1 MARQFAT
8 RSQRR
13 LEKKQVVTLLA
24 LVLVVSL
31 VSFVLG
37 VMVGRSSVR
46 PVVAVAPPP
55 SVRLP
60 VAEAVPSASEA
71 APVTGERTADSL
83 TFYDSLPK
91 GGQAPLGSGINLP
104 PAKVS
109 APVATAPGPASAESG
124 NSPAVATAPVVEPA
138 MPAKRNVSE
147 PSPAE
152 TATPVTKAA
161 APLAKVAAPVVKAA
175 APVTRAAAPVVK
187 TAAPAAGGG
196 YLVQAAA
203 FRRSEDA
210 KGLQAKLARKG
221 YTAFTEKANLGA
233 KGVWYRVYVGPY
245 ATAGAA
251 DTVVSRL
258 KAEEK
263 LAALVRKR

>member
-1 MARQFAT
+1 MTRQFAT

-13 LEKKQVVTLLA
+13 LEKRQVVTLLA

-46 PVVAVAPPP
+46 PVVAVAPPQA
-55 SVRLP
+55 VRLP
-60 VAEAVPSASEA
+60 VAEAVPPPTSVAPA
-71 APVTGERTADSL
+71 AGERPADSL

-104 PAKVS
+104 PVKVPTPEEATAQPAPVEPAKLPAAATATVVESSIPAKTDAS
-109 APVATAPGPASAESG
+109 APVAK
-124 NSPAVATAPVVEPA
+124 APVPVAKAPA
-138 MPAKRNVSE
+138 PVAK
-147 PSPAE
+147 
-152 TATPVTKAA
+152 
-161 APLAKVAAPVVKAA
+161 APAPVVKAA
-175 APVTRAAAPVVK
+175 
-187 TAAPAAGGG
+187 GS

-210 KGLQAKLARKG
+210 RGLQAKLARKG
-221 YTAFTEKANLGA
+221 YSVFTEEANLGA

-245 ATAGAA
+245 ASAGAA
-251 DTVVSRL
+251 DAVVTRL

-263 LAALVRKR
+263 LAGLVRKR